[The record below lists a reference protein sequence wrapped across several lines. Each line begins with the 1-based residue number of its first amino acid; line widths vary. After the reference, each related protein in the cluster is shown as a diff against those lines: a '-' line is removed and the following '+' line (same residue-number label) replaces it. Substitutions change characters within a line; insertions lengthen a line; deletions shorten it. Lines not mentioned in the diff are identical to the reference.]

1 MQLDKIPVGEN
12 PEKINVVIEIPYGSN
27 IKYELD
33 KESGAV
39 VVDRVMYS
47 AMFYPA
53 NYGFVP
59 NTLSNDGDPADVLV
73 LNEYPL
79 QAGSVIKARLI
90 GVLVMEDESGM
101 DEKLLAVPVSKID
114 PRYDN
119 IKSLEDL
126 PKITLD
132 RIKNFFETYKMPVL
146 NTRCSNNYGPY
157 QYPEK
162 LIPFFISKLLKNE
175 KVPVYGDGLNVRD
188 WLYVY
193 DHCSAIDVVLHK
205 GRVGEVYNIGGHNE
219 RTNLQVVKT
228 ILSALGKPESLIK
241 YVKDRPG
248 HDRRYAIDPEKLER
262 ELGWRPKYNFDTGIK
277 QTIQWYLDNKDWWE
291 RIISGEYQNYF
302 KEMYKDRVD

>member
-1 MQLDKIPVGEN
+1 MNLSKIPVGEN

-79 QAGSVIKARLI
+79 QAGSVIKCRLI
-90 GVLVMEDESGM
+90 GVLLMEDESGI

-114 PRYDN
+114 PRYDD
-119 IKSLEDL
+119 IKSLDDL

-132 RIKNFFETYKMPVL
+132 RIKNFFETYKMLEP
-146 NTRCSNNYGPY
+146 N
-157 QYPEK
+157 K
-162 LIPFFISKLLKNE
+162 
-175 KVPVYGDGLNVRD
+175 
-188 WLYVY
+188 W
-193 DHCSAIDVVLHK
+193 
-205 GRVGEVYNIGGHNE
+205 
-219 RTNLQVVKT
+219 VK
-228 ILSALGKPESLIK
+228 
-241 YVKDRPG
+241 VKDYKG
-248 HDRRYAIDPEKLER
+248 KDEAQAILQKAIE
-262 ELGWRPKYNFDTGIK
+262 
-277 QTIQWYLDNKDWWE
+277 
-291 RIISGEYQNYF
+291 S
-302 KEMYKDRVD
+302 YK